1 MKILLI
7 FVSLLIGLN
16 LRYGLLIWGA
26 LTLAILLTLIIKKRS
41 ILYFVHIIP
50 LLVGV
55 GVSFI
60 HLDFNKTTYNGLVIE
75 SKTNYFLFSSSF
87 EKFYVYNKNNSYE
100 IGDCLSISGNKSDL
114 NFVTLE
120 SQFDFNDYLNKKG
133 VYKQLYPSKIK
144 VNIKNPLRINAIR
157 NKFLSHFDEET
168 SSLIN
173 AIMFSTNDRS
183 ETTNSFSYLHL
194 SRLLSMSGLYLEI
207 FIAFFSF
214 FFKFKMKNK
223 TARLLSFLLISPYL
237 LITLPKFSIIR
248 FITFF
253 IARYVN
259 EFFFKKKLSY
269 PSLLGAIGII
279 FLILN
284 PYLAYQDSFLLGFF
298 IPIIIYFSKDITIGM
313 TSFKKKAFT
322 TGLVLIFFIPFE
334 LKYYQEFS
342 FLSYPFQILFT
353 PIFILIALNSLLCF
367 YHIPLYSLSTVLC
380 KTSSGL
386 SKFLKPVFW
395 SFHAPSFTSGLLI
408 VFYAFIFVFIYYRS
422 IKFKPLYRISATSFV
437 VFICLYLF
445 PIHNTLSGEVSFI
458 NVGQGDACL
467 IRNRN
472 RCLLIDTGGSIYQD
486 IGKTVLIP
494 YLKKKRIYQ
503 LDYVITTHDD
513 YDHSGALSSLM
524 SDFKVKNY
532 INQKEDF
539 PSTYIGITFTN
550 YNFVNTDDTNESSLV
565 IGFHFLG
572 KDFLIMG
579 DAPKSVEY
587 TIMEENTSI
596 QCDILKIGHHGS
608 STSTSYKFVDYI
620 KPKEAVISVGRNNY
634 GHPEESVINI
644 LEKRNIKIRR
654 TDKEGT
660 ISYCGYLF

>member
-100 IGDCLSISGNKSDL
+100 IGDCLSINGNKSDL
-114 NFVTLE
+114 SFVTLE

-133 VYKQLYPSKIK
+133 VFKQLYPSKIK

-259 EFFFKKKLSY
+259 EFF
-269 PSLLGAIGII
+269 
-279 FLILN
+279 
-284 PYLAYQDSFLLGFF
+284 
-298 IPIIIYFSKDITIGM
+298 
-313 TSFKKKAFT
+313 
-322 TGLVLIFFIPFE
+322 
-334 LKYYQEFS
+334 
-342 FLSYPFQILFT
+342 
-353 PIFILIALNSLLCF
+353 
-367 YHIPLYSLSTVLC
+367 
-380 KTSSGL
+380 
-386 SKFLKPVFW
+386 
-395 SFHAPSFTSGLLI
+395 
-408 VFYAFIFVFIYYRS
+408 
-422 IKFKPLYRISATSFV
+422 
-437 VFICLYLF
+437 
-445 PIHNTLSGEVSFI
+445 
-458 NVGQGDACL
+458 
-467 IRNRN
+467 
-472 RCLLIDTGGSIYQD
+472 
-486 IGKTVLIP
+486 
-494 YLKKKRIYQ
+494 
-503 LDYVITTHDD
+503 
-513 YDHSGALSSLM
+513 
-524 SDFKVKNY
+524 
-532 INQKEDF
+532 
-539 PSTYIGITFTN
+539 
-550 YNFVNTDDTNESSLV
+550 
-565 IGFHFLG
+565 
-572 KDFLIMG
+572 
-579 DAPKSVEY
+579 
-587 TIMEENTSI
+587 
-596 QCDILKIGHHGS
+596 
-608 STSTSYKFVDYI
+608 
-620 KPKEAVISVGRNNY
+620 
-634 GHPEESVINI
+634 
-644 LEKRNIKIRR
+644 
-654 TDKEGT
+654 
-660 ISYCGYLF
+660 